1 MRQKTLA
8 GLPVADF
15 LRRYWQKKPLLARA
29 ALPQCTTLVT
39 REELF
44 ALAARDDLESR
55 LVTRARGRWQVA
67 YGPFTRRRLARL
79 PSSGWTLL
87 VQGINHVVPAARDL
101 LREFAFIPYARF
113 DDVMVS
119 YAPPGGGVG
128 PHFDSYD
135 VFLLQ
140 VAGVRRW
147 GISSQRDLSL
157 VKNAPLKL
165 LRRFRAQRQWRAGPG
180 DLIYLPP
187 RIAHDGVA
195 VSECLTASVGFR
207 APSAQE
213 LGLRFLEFL
222 QDRLRLEGIYADP
235 DLQATNRPARIGG
248 GMVRRIRGMLDRID
262 WNARDVLDFI
272 GCYLT
277 EPKPH
282 VFFDPPRPALT
293 AAAFARRAARRGIE
307 LSGKTQMLYHGT
319 RIFVN
324 GERLD
329 AGPRAAALLAKLADR
344 RQLAPPLALDPEAA
358 GALYQ
363 WYRAGYIELGRA
375 TRGT

>member
-8 GLPVADF
+8 GLPAADF
-15 LRRYWQKKPLLARA
+15 LSRYWQKKPLLARA
-29 ALPQCTTLVT
+29 ALPQCTTLLT
-39 REELF
+39 RDELF
-44 ALAARDDLESR
+44 ALATRDDLESR
-55 LVTRARGRWQVA
+55 LVIRTRGRWQVA
-67 YGPFTRRRLARL
+67 HGPFTRRRLSQL
-79 PSSGWTLL
+79 PHSGWTLL
-87 VQGINHVVPAARDL
+87 VQGVNHVVPAARDL

-140 VAGVRRW
+140 VAGTRRW
-147 GISSQRDLSL
+147 DISSQRDLSL
-157 VKNAPLKL
+157 IENAPLKL
-165 LRRFRAQRQWRAGPG
+165 LRRFRAQQRWRVGPG

-195 VSECLTASVGFR
+195 VSECMTASVGFR

-222 QDRLRLEGIYADP
+222 QDRLQLDGMYADP
-235 DLQATNRPARIGG
+235 DLKATNHPARIDT
-248 GMVRRIRGMLDRID
+248 GMVRRMRGMLDQIG
-262 WNARDVLDFI
+262 WNARDVLEFI

-282 VFFDPPRPALT
+282 VFFTPPRPALT
-293 AAAFARRAARRGIE
+293 AATFVRRAARCGIE

-319 RIFVN
+319 CIFVN
-324 GERLD
+324 GERVD
-329 AGPRAAALLAKLADR
+329 ADPHAAVLLVKLADR
-344 RQLAPPLALDPEAA
+344 RRLAPPLILDSGAA
-358 GALYQ
+358 DALYQ
-363 WYRAGYIELGRA
+363 WYRAGYIELGRV
-375 TRGT
+375 TGKT

>member
-1 MRQKTLA
+1 MHRKTLA
-8 GLPVADF
+8 GLPAADF

-29 ALPQCTTLVT
+29 ALPQCTRLIT

-44 ALAARDDLESR
+44 TLAGRDDLESR
-55 LVTRARGRWQVA
+55 LVTRAHGRWQVA
-67 YGPFTRRRLARL
+67 HGPFSWRRLSRL
-79 PSSGWTLL
+79 PHSGWTLL
-87 VQGINHVVPAARDL
+87 VQGVNHVVPAARDL

-140 VAGVRRW
+140 VAGTRRW
-147 GISSQRDLSL
+147 DISRQRDLSL
-157 VKNAPLKL
+157 IENAPLKL
-165 LRRFRAQRQWRAGPG
+165 LRRFRAQRRWRVGPG

-195 VSECLTASVGFR
+195 VSECMTASVGFR

-222 QDRLRLEGIYADP
+222 QDRLQLDGMYADP
-235 DLQATNRPARIGG
+235 DLKPADHPARIGNE
-248 GMVRRIRGMLDRID
+248 MVRRMRSMLDRID
-262 WNARDVLDFI
+262 WSASDVLEFI

-282 VFFDPPRPALT
+282 VFFTPPRPALT
-293 AAAFARRAARRGIE
+293 AAAFARRAARCGIE

-324 GERLD
+324 GERVD
-329 AGPRAAALLAKLADR
+329 AGPRAAALLMRLADHR
-344 RQLAPPLALDPEAA
+344 RLAPPLALDSEAA
-358 GALYQ
+358 SALYQ
-363 WYRAGYIELGRA
+363 WYRAGYIELSRA
-375 TRGT
+375 AGKT